1 MEIIQPPSYVD
12 GYEIHATDLS
22 ENGMLNEFYDKAY
35 DTAPNPYVCIRM
47 ATMKTKALGNGWNV
61 SLLDPVKPTYKAEY
75 FVILH
80 KPLEHNS
87 TKKVWR
93 LTGYKRNMGD
103 PLQYFNPVIESKTE
117 DLAVS
122 KSLTKPKKENIMNKS
137 ELIAR
142 IADDTGL
149 AKAKATEVVD
159 LIGKVITEELKHGDG
174 LSIVGFGTFKVTE
187 RKAKKGR
194 NPATGEAIQIPA
206 KKAPIFKA
214 GKALKDAVN

>member
-1 MEIIQPPSYVD
+1 MDIIPPPSYVD

-47 ATMKTKALGNGWNV
+47 ATMKTKVLGNGWNV

-117 DLAVS
+117 DLADS
-122 KSLTKPKKENIMNKS
+122 KSPTEPKKGNIMNKS

-142 IADDTGL
+142 ITEQAGINKTQATAALQAVETGVIDTL
-149 AKAKATEVVD
+149 ASG
-159 LIGKVITEELKHGDG
+159 GKVELK
-174 LSIVGFGTFKVTE
+174 GFGTFSIKE
-187 RKAKKGR
+187 RAERTGR
-194 NPATGEAIQIPA
+194 NPQTGEPIQIAASKTPT
-206 KKAPIFKA
+206 FKA
-214 GKALKDAVN
+214 GKAFKDAVN

>member
-1 MEIIQPPSYVD
+1 MGTIASQQ
-12 GYEIHATDLS
+12 LS
-22 ENGMLNEFYDKAY
+22 EDESELHCPQCKNIDLDIDSSFSMQLSIIKCLDCGFYFEGKCDEETLIK
-35 DTAPNPYVCIRM
+35 RFKKKF
-47 ATMKTKALGNGWNV
+47 KTDG
-61 SLLDPVKPTYKAEY
+61 
-75 FVILH
+75 
-80 KPLEHNS
+80 
-87 TKKVWR
+87 
-93 LTGYKRNMGD
+93 
-103 PLQYFNPVIESKTE
+103 
-117 DLAVS
+117 LAAS

-149 AKAKATEVVD
+149 AKAKVTEVVD

>member
-1 MEIIQPPSYVD
+1 MDIIPPPSYVD

-47 ATMKTKALGNGWNV
+47 ATMKTKVLGNGWNV

-103 PLQYFNPVIESKTE
+103 PLQYFNPVIKSKTD
-117 DLAVS
+117 DLAAS
-122 KSLTKPKKENIMNKS
+122 KSLTKPKKENVMNKS
-137 ELIAR
+137 QLIAK
-142 IADDTGL
+142 IATDAGL
-149 AKAKATEVVD
+149 TKVQATAALQAVEVGIIEALVN
-159 LIGKVITEELKHGDG
+159 GDEVTM
-174 LSIVGFGTFKVTE
+174 VGFGTFKVTE

-214 GKALKDAVN
+214 GKALKDAVQ

>member
-1 MEIIQPPSYVD
+1 MDIIPPPSYVD

-47 ATMKTKALGNGWNV
+47 ATMKTKVLGNGWNV

-103 PLQYFNPVIESKTE
+103 PLQYFNPVIKSKTD
-117 DLAVS
+117 DLAAS
-122 KSLTKPKKENIMNKS
+122 KSLTKPKKENVMNKS
-137 ELIAR
+137 QLIAK
-142 IADDTGL
+142 IATDAGL
-149 AKAKATEVVD
+149 TKVQATAALQAVEVGIIEALVN
-159 LIGKVITEELKHGDG
+159 GDEVTM
-174 LSIVGFGTFKVTE
+174 VGFGTFKVTE

>member
-1 MEIIQPPSYVD
+1 MDIIPPPSYVD

-47 ATMKTKALGNGWNV
+47 ATMKTKVLGNGWNV

-103 PLQYFNPVIESKTE
+103 PLQYFNPVIKSKTD
-117 DLAVS
+117 DLAAS
-122 KSLTKPKKENIMNKS
+122 KSLTKPKKENVMNKS

-149 AKAKATEVVD
+149 TKAKATEVVD
-159 LIGKVITEELKHGDG
+159 LIGKVITEALNHGDG

>member
-1 MEIIQPPSYVD
+1 
-12 GYEIHATDLS
+12 
-22 ENGMLNEFYDKAY
+22 
-35 DTAPNPYVCIRM
+35 
-47 ATMKTKALGNGWNV
+47 
-61 SLLDPVKPTYKAEY
+61 
-75 FVILH
+75 
-80 KPLEHNS
+80 
-87 TKKVWR
+87 
-93 LTGYKRNMGD
+93 
-103 PLQYFNPVIESKTE
+103 
-117 DLAVS
+117 
-122 KSLTKPKKENIMNKS
+122 MNKS

-159 LIGKVITEELKHGDG
+159 LIGKVITEELKHGDS

-214 GKALKDAVN
+214 GKALKDAVK

>member
-1 MEIIQPPSYVD
+1 
-12 GYEIHATDLS
+12 
-22 ENGMLNEFYDKAY
+22 
-35 DTAPNPYVCIRM
+35 
-47 ATMKTKALGNGWNV
+47 
-61 SLLDPVKPTYKAEY
+61 
-75 FVILH
+75 
-80 KPLEHNS
+80 
-87 TKKVWR
+87 
-93 LTGYKRNMGD
+93 
-103 PLQYFNPVIESKTE
+103 
-117 DLAVS
+117 
-122 KSLTKPKKENIMNKS
+122 MNKS

-149 AKAKATEVVD
+149 AKAKVTEVVD